1 MMMDRNRE
9 ARRAAAMTNG
19 LPRRRHRTTTGGSL
33 RESPE
38 DESPMELQDTAA
50 RLRDRTVKKERD
62 REIRD
67 RDRDRDRE
75 RERLNRSK
83 RRRGD
88 KYMHGSNRD
97 DGGGVGVDD
106 SSEDSVNDEDEEEDD
121 GLVRYVPPSNPVP
134 MLSTSAAS
142 TLTSHRKSYPPPNKV
157 IRVAPTWKAPD
168 EMIGVSIPRKAR
180 SASTKRGHDCW
191 SSAAGGHDVNNRQAS
206 ASPVRSTMTAAVAA
220 AAAVTIPSP
229 SPVPVPVPP
238 MSPSSSNV
246 SIKKKIVNGGLKQRP
261 PKSTT
266 TKTCSP
272 SIQDEIEIEVAEVL
286 YGLMRQSQAPSKQD
300 GMSND
305 SAKLDSRS
313 IADSKSRVSSPVP
326 NSPSIQ

>member
-1 MMMDRNRE
+1 
-9 ARRAAAMTNG
+9 
-19 LPRRRHRTTTGGSL
+19 
-33 RESPE
+33 
-38 DESPMELQDTAA
+38 MELQDTAA

-88 KYMHGSNRD
+88 KYMHGSNRG

-180 SASTKRGHDCW
+180 SGE
-191 SSAAGGHDVNNRQAS
+191 
-206 ASPVRSTMTAAVAA
+206 
-220 AAAVTIPSP
+220 
-229 SPVPVPVPP
+229 
-238 MSPSSSNV
+238 
-246 SIKKKIVNGGLKQRP
+246 
-261 PKSTT
+261 
-266 TKTCSP
+266 
-272 SIQDEIEIEVAEVL
+272 IQGEIEFRGFLIF
-286 YGLMRQSQAPSKQD
+286 
-300 GMSND
+300 N
-305 SAKLDSRS
+305 
-313 IADSKSRVSSPVP
+313 
-326 NSPSIQ
+326 